1 MKVGRVLAIVALVG
15 GAIGILVGLLWRGH
29 EATRSVILT
38 NAVLFMMLAGVVLVV
53 IPRLSQK
60 KHMVRDTPRFLRGA
74 AVADALSGLAL
85 VGVGVFAPAPR
96 PVLVYVL
103 IGGGLI
109 LLVVSGVLWVAAGRP
124 SD

>member
-1 MKVGRVLAIVALVG
+1 MVALVG

-29 EATRSVILT
+29 DATRSVVVA
-38 NAVLFMMLAGVVLVV
+38 NAVLFMMLAGVFLVV
-53 IPRLSQK
+53 VPRLSREK
-60 KHMVRDTPRFLRGA
+60 LKVRDTRRFLGGA

-85 VGVGVFAPAPR
+85 VGVGVIAPAPR

-103 IGGGLI
+103 IGAGLI
-109 LLVVSGVLWVAAGRP
+109 LLVVSGVLWVARARRA

>member
-1 MKVGRVLAIVALVG
+1 MVALVG
-15 GAIGILVGLLWRGH
+15 GAIGILVGLLWRGQD
-29 EATRSVILT
+29 ATRSVVVA
-38 NAVLFMMLAGVVLVV
+38 NAVLFMMLAGVFLVV
-53 IPRLSQK
+53 VPRLSRE
-60 KHMVRDTPRFLRGA
+60 KHMVRDTRRFLRGA

-96 PVLVYVL
+96 PILVYVV

-109 LLVVSGVLWVAAGRP
+109 LLVVSGVLWVAARRA